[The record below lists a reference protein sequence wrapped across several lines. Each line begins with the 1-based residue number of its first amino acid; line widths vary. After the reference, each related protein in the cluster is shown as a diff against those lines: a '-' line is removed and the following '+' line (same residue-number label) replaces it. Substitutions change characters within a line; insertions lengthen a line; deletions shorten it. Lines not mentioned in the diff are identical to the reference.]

1 MELNTTNST
10 SANTAEAP
18 PTLKHGAKAAFL
30 YYIYLTRGVLAI
42 GMAVITSFSN
52 GLVIFLVVRDPKKN
66 LRSSPTCL
74 LVASLALVDLA
85 VGCGLEPTDALYSL
99 AIANR
104 KKPSLD
110 RKDLQSAAAFLLL
123 SSTVLVMLIT
133 FDRHTAV
140 SRPIQYPYSITKKR
154 ITISVVLV
162 WVYCAILI
170 VAIRR
175 WGKEL
180 RNILFCAHIDLVLFL
195 TTGLFCRIVYVLRQQ
210 TNMLKRLSVSLNGTF
225 VVQASARE
233 RKVTLTLATMLV
245 VFLFCTMPWFI
256 MMQIYDYCQI
266 CQKYWWIMKLL
277 FILFEANCAINPF
290 LCTFRL
296 PRYRAALRLT
306 LTQWGF
312 SRVICQSSQRARRA
326 YVLKQKRLS
335 SGNHLCGKKSL
346 QIQVLLCRRLWLTM
360 NKMLTKIK
368 TNLKYNYE
376 GNFKPLR
383 RS

>member
-10 SANTAEAP
+10 SVNTAEAP

-42 GMAVITSFSN
+42 SMAVITSFSN
-52 GLVIFLVVRDPKKN
+52 GLVIFLVLRDPKKN

-180 RNILFCAHIDLVLFL
+180 RNNSFL
-195 TTGLFCRIVYVLRQQ
+195 CSY
-210 TNMLKRLSVSLNGTF
+210 RLGF
-225 VVQASARE
+225 V
-233 RKVTLTLATMLV
+233 
-245 VFLFCTMPWFI
+245 PYHW
-256 MMQIYDYCQI
+256 
-266 CQKYWWIMKLL
+266 
-277 FILFEANCAINPF
+277 PF
-290 LCTFRL
+290 LQDCLRATTTNKHVKTSKCELERYFCGSSIGSWTEGNAHTRYYARGIPILYHALVYHDADLWLL
-296 PRYRAALRLT
+296 PNLPEILVDHEAPVYSLRSELRYQPVLVHIPSAALQSGAAIDSDAVGVFTRDLSIFAASQACVCTQAKT
-306 LTQWGF
+306 L
-312 SRVICQSSQRARRA
+312 
-326 YVLKQKRLS
+326 
-335 SGNHLCGKKSL
+335 
-346 QIQVLLCRRLWLTM
+346 
-360 NKMLTKIK
+360 
-368 TNLKYNYE
+368 E
-376 GNFKPLR
+376 
-383 RS
+383 